1 MHGTLHEQRWVDLV
15 CSLVA
20 IVPGCNI
27 YLRYLERILNKWYI
41 CMVYGIGLKKD
52 TLGLGWRKIP
62 WDCTKCWKYP
72 GLGCI
77 LFGGKIMWGGPKK
90 GVKLDDSGLSG
101 LLMEWGFV
109 LALVVGNG
117 LTSAVVLV
125 IGVVLS
131 GVPGAWKMLSVPCL
145 LSNWLL
151 DRDLWGQSLCV
162 STHSREGQIV
172 PQDSSIGRLSFHL
185 ILL

>member
-1 MHGTLHEQRWVDLV
+1 M
-15 CSLVA
+15 
-20 IVPGCNI
+20 
-27 YLRYLERILNKWYI
+27 
-41 CMVYGIGLKKD
+41 
-52 TLGLGWRKIP
+52 GLGWRKIP
-62 WDCTKCWKYP
+62 WDWAEERY
-72 GLGCI
+72 LGIALSVGSIRGWVVYC
-77 LFGGKIMWGGPKK
+77 LVVKSCGEALKK
-90 GVKLDDSGLSG
+90 GVKLDDSALSG
-101 LLMEWGFV
+101 LLMNWSFV

>member
-1 MHGTLHEQRWVDLV
+1 MASGWSVGQ
-15 CSLVA
+15 CCA
-20 IVPGCNI
+20 MPGDGI
-27 YLRYLERILNKWYI
+27 FAWY
-41 CMVYGIGLKKD
+41 M
-52 TLGLGWRKIP
+52 GLGWRKIP
-62 WDCTKCWKYP
+62 WGCTKCWKYP

-77 LFGGKIMWGGPKK
+77 LFSGKIMWGGPKK
-90 GVKLDDSGLSG
+90 GVKLDDFGLSG
-101 LLMEWGFV
+101 LLMEWSFV
-109 LALVVGNG
+109 LAFVVGNG

-125 IGVVLS
+125 IGVVSS

-162 STHSREGQIV
+162 LISTHSREGQIV
-172 PQDSSIGRLSFHL
+172 LQDSLIGGLSFHL